1 MKKIILFT
9 FIIFNLKCFAQKD
22 SLSKSNSENIEW
34 GSYYYEN
41 NEFKKAINAYESV
54 NMKLPSIATRN
65 LSQAYFKLGNK
76 PLALKNIKKIIDSPK
91 VDVEDYYFISQLLDL
106 DPELADQYI
115 EKASRLPIS
124 HFELEETKS
133 SSDPL
138 LNYKFH
144 NVSINTPE
152 TEFGGYLV
160 PLFDEQGHIT
170 EQTMVFYLAKQID
183 DWTKKIK
190 NKVISENEIFNIFR
204 GRLDMSSLDILDG
217 QVIKTKIN
225 SIFQEGPISVHP
237 GLIELYLS
245 KSSGV
250 IDKNNKVQVDLY
262 RADYDE
268 ELKGFPMPLD
278 INMKGYSTM
287 HPSLNIEEQRL
298 YFSSDRPGGYGGMD
312 LYYIPLSKVN
322 DSLEIVNLG
331 PDINTEFNEVFP
343 YTSQKGVLFYSN
355 DSKDDENGL
364 DVFMAVNKFV
374 NRWSVSKLQSPFNSD
389 GDDFSFGILKNNI
402 GILSSNRSGGVGSDD
417 LYTFEYKS
425 ELLTVKDNYD
435 FKPLDTLIVSNN
447 GVLAN
452 DEKKMF
458 SLDPIS
464 QLFNKKVTLSDS
476 TKRGYL
482 LLNNNGSFLY
492 KSLLNESVKDSFS
505 YLLSDSFGNSQKE
518 WAIISPIIDQRTEY
532 IFRPIFYD
540 LDKFNIINKFK
551 DRLDE
556 IVKVMNIDSEIKVNV
571 ISSTDCRG
579 SKSHNTK
586 LSISRTET
594 VLKYIKDRITDP
606 NRIAGIGIGEIQKDE
621 NKTLSYKVIVG
632 SFKNISNIQRL
643 KDEFLK
649 SGIKTKIKET
659 SKKLFRLVISD
670 FETLN
675 EANQYVLKLNKQN
688 IKSWILKDCDCCKI
702 EEQEHALNRKSIFE
716 VTLN

>member
-22 SLSKSNSENIEW
+22 SLSKYNSINIEW
-34 GSYYYEN
+34 GSYYYKN

-54 NMKLPSIATRN
+54 NQKLPSIATKN
-65 LSQAYFKLGNK
+65 LSQAYFKSGNK
-76 PLALKNIKKIIDSPK
+76 PLALKNIKKIIDGPK

-106 DPELADQYI
+106 NPKLADEYI

-124 HFELEETKS
+124 HLELDQTKS
-133 SSDPL
+133 LSDPL

-144 NVSINTPE
+144 NVSINTPG

-170 EQTMVFYLAKQID
+170 DQTMVFYLAKQID
-183 DWTKKIK
+183 NWTKKIK
-190 NKVISENEIFNIFR
+190 NKVISENEIYNIFR
-204 GRLDMSSLDILDG
+204 GKLDMSSLDILEG
-217 QVIKTKIN
+217 KVIETKIN

-245 KSSGV
+245 RSSGV
-250 IDKNNKVQVDLY
+250 IDENNKVQVDLY

-268 ELKGFPMPLD
+268 ELKGFPIPLD

-364 DVFMAVNKFV
+364 DVFMAVNKFA

-435 FKPLDTLIVSNN
+435 FAPSDTLIVSTN
-447 GVLAN
+447 GVLNN
-452 DEKKMF
+452 DEKKML
-458 SLDPIS
+458 SSDPIS
-464 QLFNKKVTLSDS
+464 QLFHKKVTLIDS

-482 LLNNNGSFLY
+482 LLNKNGSFLY
-492 KSLLNESVKDSFS
+492 KSFLNESVKDSFS
-505 YLLSDSFGNSQKE
+505 YRLSDSFGDSQKE
-518 WAIISPIIDQRTEY
+518 WAIISPTLDKRTEY
-532 IFRPIFYD
+532 IFRPIFYN
-540 LDKFNIINKFK
+540 LNKFNIIDKYK

-556 IVKVMNIDSEIKVNV
+556 IVNAMNRDSKIKVNV

-579 SKSHNTK
+579 SQSYNTI
-586 LSISRTET
+586 LSISRTESI
-594 VLKYIKDRITDP
+594 LKYIKQKISDP
-606 NRIAGIGIGEIQKDE
+606 NRITGIGIGEIQKDE
-621 NKTLSYKVIVG
+621 NKTLSYQVVVG
-632 SFKNISNIQRL
+632 SFKNINNVKRL
-643 KDEFLK
+643 KVEFLK
-649 SGIKTKIKET
+649 SGIKAEIKET

-670 FETLN
+670 LETLN

>member
-464 QLFNKKVTLSDS
+464 QLFNKKVILSDS

-579 SKSHNTK
+579 SQSYNIK
-586 LSISRTET
+586 LSISRTESI
-594 VLKYIKDRITDP
+594 LKYIKQKISDP
-606 NRIAGIGIGEIQKDE
+606 NRITGIGIGQIERDK
-621 NKTLSYKVIVG
+621 NKTLSYQVVLG
-632 SFKNISNIQRL
+632 SFKNINNVKRL
-643 KDEFLK
+643 KVEFLK
-649 SGIKTKIKET
+649 SGIKAEINET
-659 SKKLFRLVISD
+659 SKKLFRLVISN

-675 EANQYVLKLNKQN
+675 EANQYALKLNKQN
-688 IKSWILKDCDCCKI
+688 IKSWILKDCDCCKLD
-702 EEQEHALNRKSIFE
+702 EQEHALNRKSIFE

>member
-9 FIIFNLKCFAQKD
+9 FIVFNLKCFAQKD

-115 EKASRLPIS
+115 EKASRLPVS

-152 TEFGGYLV
+152 TEFGGCLV

-170 EQTMVFYLAKQID
+170 DQTMVFYLAKQID
-183 DWTKKIK
+183 TWTKKIK
-190 NKVISENEIFNIFR
+190 NKVISENEIYNIFR

-355 DSKDDENGL
+355 DSKEDENGL

-435 FKPLDTLIVSNN
+435 YEPSDTLIVSNN

-464 QLFNKKVTLSDS
+464 QLFNKKVILSDS

-482 LLNNNGSFLY
+482 LLNDNGSFLY

-518 WAIISPIIDQRTEY
+518 WAIISPIIDKRTEY

-579 SKSHNTK
+579 SKSYNTK
-586 LSISRTET
+586 LSISRTEI
-594 VLKYIKDRITDP
+594 VLKYIKDRIADP
-606 NRIAGIGIGEIQKDE
+606 NRITGIGIGEIQKDE

-643 KDEFLK
+643 KDEFFK

-688 IKSWILKDCDCCKI
+688 IMHLK
-702 EEQEHALNRKSIFE
+702 
-716 VTLN
+716 

>member
-22 SLSKSNSENIEW
+22 SLSKYNSINIEW
-34 GSYYYEN
+34 GSYYYKN

-54 NMKLPSIATRN
+54 NQKLPSIATKN
-65 LSQAYFKLGNK
+65 LSQAYFKSGNK
-76 PLALKNIKKIIDSPK
+76 PLALKNIKKIIDGPK

-106 DPELADQYI
+106 NPKLADEYI

-124 HFELEETKS
+124 HSELDQTKS

-144 NVSINTPE
+144 NVSINTPG

-170 EQTMVFYLAKQID
+170 DQTMVFYLAKQID
-183 DWTKKIK
+183 NWTKKIK
-190 NKVISENEIFNIFR
+190 NKVISENEIYNIFR
-204 GRLDMSSLDILDG
+204 GKLDMSSLDILEG
-217 QVIKTKIN
+217 KVIETKIN

-245 KSSGV
+245 RSSGV
-250 IDKNNKVQVDLY
+250 IDENNKVQVDLY

-268 ELKGFPMPLD
+268 ELKGFPIPLD

-355 DSKDDENGL
+355 DSKDDQNGL
-364 DVFMAVNKFV
+364 DVFIAVNKFV

-435 FKPLDTLIVSNN
+435 FKPSDTLIVSND

-464 QLFNKKVTLSDS
+464 QLFNKKVILSDS

-579 SKSHNTK
+579 SKSYNTK

>member
-435 FKPLDTLIVSNN
+435 FKPSDTLIVSND

-452 DEKKMF
+452 DQKKMF

-464 QLFNKKVTLSDS
+464 QLFNKKVILSDS

-579 SKSHNTK
+579 SKSYNTK

>member
-1 MKKIILFT
+1 MKKLILFT
-9 FIIFNLKCFAQKD
+9 FIIFSLKCFAQKD
-22 SLSKSNSENIEW
+22 SLSKSNSKNIEL
-34 GSYYYEN
+34 GSYYYVN

-54 NMKLPSIATRN
+54 NQSLPSIATKN
-65 LSQAYFKLGNK
+65 LSKAYFKSGNK
-76 PLALKNIKKIIDSPK
+76 SLALKNIKKIIDGPK
-91 VDVEDYYFISQLLDL
+91 VEVEDYYFISQLLDL
-106 DPELADQYI
+106 NPELADEYI

-124 HFELEETKS
+124 HSELDQTKS
-133 SSDPL
+133 SSDSL

-144 NVSINTPE
+144 NVSINTPG

-170 EQTMVFYLAKQID
+170 DQTMVFYLAKQID
-183 DWTKKIK
+183 NWTKKIK
-190 NKVISENEIFNIFR
+190 KKIISDNEVYNIFR
-204 GRLDMSSLDILDG
+204 GRLDMSSLDILEG
-217 QVIKTKIN
+217 KVIKTKIN

-237 GLIELYLS
+237 ELIELYLS
-245 KSSGV
+245 RSSGV
-250 IDKNNKVQVDLY
+250 IDENNKVQVDLY

-268 ELKGFPMPLD
+268 ELKGFPIPLD

-322 DSLEIVNLG
+322 NSLEIVNLG

-355 DSKDDENGL
+355 DSEDDL
-364 DVFMAVNKFV
+364 DIFMAVNKFV

-435 FKPLDTLIVSNN
+435 FEPSDTLIVSND
-447 GVLAN
+447 GVLVN

-464 QLFNKKVTLSDS
+464 QLFNKKVILSDS
-476 TKRGYL
+476 TKSGYL

-492 KSLLNESVKDSFS
+492 KSFSNESVKDSFS
-505 YLLSDSFGNSQKE
+505 YHLSDSFGDSQKE
-518 WAIISPIIDQRTEY
+518 WAILSPIKDERTEY
-532 IFRPIFYD
+532 IFRPIFYN
-540 LDKFNIINKFK
+540 LNKFDIINKYK

-556 IVKVMNIDSEIKVNV
+556 IVNAMNKNSKIKVNV

-579 SKSHNTK
+579 SQSYNRK
-586 LSISRTET
+586 LSMSRTESI
-594 VLKYIKDRITDP
+594 LKYIKQKISDP
-606 NRIAGIGIGEIQKDE
+606 NRINGIGIGEIQKDE
-621 NKTLSYKVIVG
+621 NKTLSYQVIVG
-632 SFKNISNIQRL
+632 SFKNINNIKRL
-643 KDEFLK
+643 KVEFLK
-649 SGIKTKIKET
+649 NGIKTEIKDT
-659 SKKLFRLVISD
+659 SKKLFRLLIAD
-670 FETLN
+670 FKTLN
-675 EANQYVLKLNKQN
+675 EANQYVIKLNKQN
-688 IKSWILKDCDCCKI
+688 IKAWILKDCDCCKLD
-702 EEQEHALNRKSIFE
+702 EHQHALNRKSIFE

>member
-41 NEFKKAINAYESV
+41 NEFKKAINAYESI

-183 DWTKKIK
+183 NWTKKIK

-250 IDKNNKVQVDLY
+250 IDKNNEVQVDLY
-262 RADYDE
+262 RADYDD

-435 FKPLDTLIVSNN
+435 FKPSDTLIVSND

-452 DEKKMF
+452 DQKKMF

-464 QLFNKKVTLSDS
+464 QLFNKKVILSDS

-518 WAIISPIIDQRTEY
+518 WAIISPIIDQRTEH

-551 DRLDE
+551 DRLDK

-579 SKSHNTK
+579 SQSYNTI
-586 LSISRTET
+586 LSISRTESI
-594 VLKYIKDRITDP
+594 LKYIKQKILNP
-606 NRIAGIGIGEIQKDE
+606 NRITGIGIGQIERDK
-621 NKTLSYKVIVG
+621 NKTLSYQVVLG
-632 SFKNISNIQRL
+632 SFKNINNVKRL
-643 KDEFLK
+643 KVEFLK
-649 SGIKTKIKET
+649 SGIKAEINET
-659 SKKLFRLVISD
+659 SKKLFRLVISN

-688 IKSWILKDCDCCKI
+688 IKSWILKDCDCCKLD
-702 EEQEHALNRKSIFE
+702 EQEHALNRKSIFE

>member
-1 MKKIILFT
+1 M
-9 FIIFNLKCFAQKD
+9 
-22 SLSKSNSENIEW
+22 
-34 GSYYYEN
+34 
-41 NEFKKAINAYESV
+41 
-54 NMKLPSIATRN
+54 
-65 LSQAYFKLGNK
+65 
-76 PLALKNIKKIIDSPK
+76 
-91 VDVEDYYFISQLLDL
+91 EDYYFISQLLDL
-106 DPELADQYI
+106 NPKLADEYI

-124 HFELEETKS
+124 HSELDQTKS

-144 NVSINTPE
+144 NVSINTPG

-170 EQTMVFYLAKQID
+170 DQTMVFYLAKQID
-183 DWTKKIK
+183 NWTKKIK
-190 NKVISENEIFNIFR
+190 NKVISENEIYNIFR
-204 GRLDMSSLDILDG
+204 GKLDMSSLDILEG
-217 QVIKTKIN
+217 KVIETKIN

-245 KSSGV
+245 RSSGV
-250 IDKNNKVQVDLY
+250 IDENNKVQVDLY

-268 ELKGFPMPLD
+268 ELKGFPIPLD

-355 DSKDDENGL
+355 DSNDSNDDENGL
-364 DVFMAVNKFV
+364 DIFMAVNKFA

-435 FKPLDTLIVSNN
+435 FSPSDTLIVSTN
-447 GVLAN
+447 GVLNN
-452 DEKKMF
+452 DEKKML
-458 SLDPIS
+458 SSDPIS

-482 LLNNNGSFLY
+482 LLNKNGSFLY
-492 KSLLNESVKDSFS
+492 KSFLKESVKDSFS
-505 YLLSDSFGNSQKE
+505 YRLSDSFGDSQKE
-518 WAIISPIIDQRTEY
+518 WAIISPILDKRTEY
-532 IFRPIFYD
+532 IFRPIFYN
-540 LDKFNIINKFK
+540 LNKFNIIDKYN

-556 IVKVMNIDSEIKVNV
+556 IVNAMNKDSKIKVNV

-579 SKSHNTK
+579 SKSYNTK
-586 LSISRTET
+586 LSISRTESI
-594 VLKYIKDRITDP
+594 LKYIKDRITDP
-606 NRIAGIGIGEIQKDE
+606 YRITGIGIGEIQKDE
-621 NKTLSYKVIVG
+621 NKNLSYKVIVG
-632 SFKNISNIQRL
+632 SFKNIRNIQRL

-675 EANQYVLKLNKQN
+675 EANQYVLRLNKQN

>member
-1 MKKIILFT
+1 MEKLILFT
-9 FIIFNLKCFAQKD
+9 FIIFSLKCFSQKD
-22 SLSKSNSENIEW
+22 SLRESNSKNIEW
-34 GSYYYEN
+34 GSYYFVN

-54 NMKLPSIATRN
+54 NKNLPSIATKN
-65 LSQAYFKLGNK
+65 LSKAYFKSGNK
-76 PLALKNIKKIIDSPK
+76 PLALKNIKKIIDGPK
-91 VDVEDYYFISQLLDL
+91 VEVEDYYFISQLLDL
-106 DPELADQYI
+106 NPKLADEYI

-124 HFELEETKS
+124 HSELDQTKS
-133 SSDPL
+133 SSDSL

-144 NVSINTPE
+144 NVSINTSE

-170 EQTMVFYLAKQID
+170 DQTMVFYLAKQID
-183 DWTKKIK
+183 NWTKKIK
-190 NKVISENEIFNIFR
+190 NKVISENEIYNIFR
-204 GRLDMSSLDILDG
+204 GRLDMSSLDILEG
-217 QVIKTKIN
+217 KVIKTKIN

-245 KSSGV
+245 RSSGV
-250 IDKNNKVQVDLY
+250 IDENNKVQVDLY

-278 INMKGYSTM
+278 INIKGYSTM
-287 HPSLNIEEQRL
+287 HPSLNLEEQRL

-322 DSLEIVNLG
+322 NSLEIINLG

-364 DVFMAVNKFV
+364 DIFMAVNKFE
-374 NRWSVSKLQSPFNSD
+374 NRWSVSKLQSPFNSN

-425 ELLTVKDNYD
+425 ELFTVKDKYD
-435 FKPLDTLIVSNN
+435 FNPSDTLIVSTN

-452 DEKKMF
+452 DEKIML

-464 QLFNKKVTLSDS
+464 QLFDKKITLVDS

-492 KSLLNESVKDSFS
+492 KSFSNESVKDSFS
-505 YLLSDSFGNSQKE
+505 YHLSDSFGDSQKE
-518 WAIISPIIDQRTEY
+518 WAIISPIIDERTEY
-532 IFRPIFYD
+532 IFRPIFYN
-540 LDKFNIINKFK
+540 LNKFDIINKYK

-556 IVKVMNIDSEIKVNV
+556 IVNAMNKNSKIKVNV

-579 SKSHNTK
+579 SQSYNRK
-586 LSISRTET
+586 LSMSRTESI
-594 VLKYIKDRITDP
+594 LKYIKAKIVDPDRI
-606 NRIAGIGIGEIQKDE
+606 NGIGMGEIQKDE
-621 NKTLSYKVIVG
+621 NKTLSYQVIVG
-632 SFKNISNIQRL
+632 SFKNINNIKRL
-643 KDEFLK
+643 KVEFLK
-649 SGIKTKIKET
+649 NGIKTEIKET
-659 SKKLFRLVISD
+659 SKKLFRLVIAE
-670 FETLN
+670 FKTLN
-675 EANQYVLKLNKQN
+675 EANQYVLKLNKKN
-688 IKSWILKDCDCCKI
+688 IKSWILKNCDCCKLD
-702 EEQEHALNRKSIFE
+702 EQEHALNRKSIFE

>member
-1 MKKIILFT
+1 MKKLILFT
-9 FIIFNLKCFAQKD
+9 FIIFSLKCFAQKD
-22 SLSKSNSENIEW
+22 SLSKSNSKNIEW
-34 GSYYYEN
+34 GSYYYIN

-54 NMKLPSIATRN
+54 NQKLPSIATKN
-65 LSQAYFKLGNK
+65 LSKAYFKSGNK
-76 PLALKNIKKIIDSPK
+76 HLALKNIKKIIDGPK

-106 DPELADQYI
+106 DPKLADEYI

-124 HFELEETKS
+124 HSELDQTKS

-144 NVSINTPE
+144 NVSINTPG

-170 EQTMVFYLAKQID
+170 DQTMVFYLAKQID
-183 DWTKKIK
+183 NWTKKIK
-190 NKVISENEIFNIFR
+190 NKVISENEIYNIFR
-204 GRLDMSSLDILDG
+204 GKLDMSSLDILEG
-217 QVIKTKIN
+217 KVIETKIN

-245 KSSGV
+245 RSSGV
-250 IDKNNKVQVDLY
+250 IDENNKVQVDLY

-268 ELKGFPMPLD
+268 ELKGFPIPLD

-312 LYYIPLSKVN
+312 LYYIPLSEVN

-355 DSKDDENGL
+355 DFKDDENGL
-364 DVFMAVNKFV
+364 DVFMAVNKFA

-435 FKPLDTLIVSNN
+435 FAPSDTLIVSTN
-447 GVLAN
+447 GVLNN
-452 DEKKMF
+452 DEKKML
-458 SLDPIS
+458 SSDPIS
-464 QLFNKKVTLSDS
+464 QLFHKKVTLIDS

-482 LLNNNGSFLY
+482 LLNKNGSFLY
-492 KSLLNESVKDSFS
+492 KSFLNESVKDSFS
-505 YLLSDSFGNSQKE
+505 YRLSDSFGDSQKE
-518 WAIISPIIDQRTEY
+518 WAIISPILDKKTEY
-532 IFRPIFYD
+532 IFRPIFYN
-540 LDKFNIINKFK
+540 LNKFNIIDKYK

-556 IVKVMNIDSEIKVNV
+556 IVNAMNRDSKIKVNV

-579 SKSHNTK
+579 SQSYNTI
-586 LSISRTET
+586 LSISRTESI
-594 VLKYIKDRITDP
+594 LKYIKQKISDP
-606 NRIAGIGIGEIQKDE
+606 NRITGIGIGEIQKDE
-621 NKTLSYKVIVG
+621 NKTLSYQVVVG
-632 SFKNISNIQRL
+632 SFKNINNVKRL
-643 KDEFLK
+643 KVEFLK
-649 SGIKTKIKET
+649 SGIKAEIKET

-670 FETLN
+670 LETLN

-688 IKSWILKDCDCCKI
+688 IKSWILKDCDCYKLD
-702 EEQEHALNRKSIFE
+702 EQDHALNRKSIFE

>member
-22 SLSKSNSENIEW
+22 SLGKSNSKNIEW

-144 NVSINTPE
+144 NVSINTPG

-170 EQTMVFYLAKQID
+170 DQTMVFYLAKQID
-183 DWTKKIK
+183 TWTKKIK

-245 KSSGV
+245 KSSRV

-435 FKPLDTLIVSNN
+435 YEPSDTLIVSNN

-464 QLFNKKVTLSDS
+464 QLFNKKVILSDS

-540 LDKFNIINKFK
+540 LDKFSIINKYK

-556 IVKVMNIDSEIKVNV
+556 IVKVMNMDSEIKVNV

-594 VLKYIKDRITDP
+594 VLKYIKDRIADP
-606 NRIAGIGIGEIQKDE
+606 NRITGIGIGEIQKDE

-643 KDEFLK
+643 KDEFFK

>member
-1 MKKIILFT
+1 M
-9 FIIFNLKCFAQKD
+9 
-22 SLSKSNSENIEW
+22 
-34 GSYYYEN
+34 
-41 NEFKKAINAYESV
+41 
-54 NMKLPSIATRN
+54 
-65 LSQAYFKLGNK
+65 
-76 PLALKNIKKIIDSPK
+76 
-91 VDVEDYYFISQLLDL
+91 
-106 DPELADQYI
+106 
-115 EKASRLPIS
+115 SR
-124 HFELEETKS
+124 
-133 SSDPL
+133 
-138 LNYKFH
+138 
-144 NVSINTPE
+144 
-152 TEFGGYLV
+152 
-160 PLFDEQGHIT
+160 
-170 EQTMVFYLAKQID
+170 
-183 DWTKKIK
+183 
-190 NKVISENEIFNIFR
+190 
-204 GRLDMSSLDILDG
+204 
-217 QVIKTKIN
+217 
-225 SIFQEGPISVHP
+225 
-237 GLIELYLS
+237 
-245 KSSGV
+245 SSGV

-435 FKPLDTLIVSNN
+435 FSPSDTLIVSNN
-447 GVLAN
+447 GVLTN

-458 SLDPIS
+458 SSDPIS

-482 LLNNNGSFLY
+482 LLNKNGSFLY
-492 KSLLNESVKDSFS
+492 KSFLNESVKDSFS
-505 YLLSDSFGNSQKE
+505 YRLSDSFGDSQKE
-518 WAIISPIIDQRTEY
+518 WAIISPILDKKTEY

-579 SKSHNTK
+579 SKSYNTK

-594 VLKYIKDRITDP
+594 VLKYIKDRIADP
-606 NRIAGIGIGEIQKDE
+606 NRINGIGIGEIQKDE

-688 IKSWILKDCDCCKI
+688 IKSWILKDCNCCKL

-716 VTLN
+716 VL